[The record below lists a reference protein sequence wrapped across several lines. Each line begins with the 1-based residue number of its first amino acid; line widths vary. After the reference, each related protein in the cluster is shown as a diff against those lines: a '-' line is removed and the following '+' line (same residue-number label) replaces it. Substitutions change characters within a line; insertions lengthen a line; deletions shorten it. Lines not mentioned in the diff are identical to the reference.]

1 MVTLSLITGV
11 DPDADA
17 DDDADDLYESEVSI
31 ADQSETTLTA
41 LAYSFYYN
49 DWVGELCD

>member
-17 DDDADDLYESEVSI
+17 DADAGDLYGSEVSI
-31 ADQSETTLTA
+31 ADQSETTLAA

-49 DWVGELCD
+49 DWVAELCD

>member
-1 MVTLSLITGV
+1 MVTLTLITGV